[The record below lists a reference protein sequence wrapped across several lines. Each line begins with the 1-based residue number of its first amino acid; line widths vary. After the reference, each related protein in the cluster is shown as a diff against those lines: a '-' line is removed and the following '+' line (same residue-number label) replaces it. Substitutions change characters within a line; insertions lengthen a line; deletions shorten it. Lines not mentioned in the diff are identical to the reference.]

1 MVHLVALLTFVALAA
16 ASWGVAVVV
25 YRSTA
30 GGPDPAAAP
39 HYQLVRAAAVGAVA
53 LTSFMPFHLGYAFGV
68 LAWFSAVFGWLGLP
82 AARAA
87 LLVLYLAAAS
97 LVARLAVGGAMVA
110 FFP

>member
-1 MVHLVALLTFVALAA
+1 VAHFVCLLTFIALAA
-16 ASWGVAVVV
+16 ATWGVAVAV

-39 HYQLVRAAAVGAVA
+39 HYRLVRAAAVGAVA
-53 LTSFMPFHLGYAFGV
+53 LTSFMPFYLGYGFGV
-68 LAWFSAVFGWLGLP
+68 LAWFSAATAGLGLP
-82 AARAA
+82 APRAA

-97 LVARLAVGGAMVA
+97 LVARLAVGGVMVA